1 MRGTENPH
9 CSKQTMQS
17 SFFFFFFLSPITLC
31 WSLFTHSCR
40 RRAGGGEGGNKGT
53 DEHPHDK
60 EASPS
65 AGARTSAYFSLE
77 SIVAKWPTCKYI
89 NVK

>member
-17 SFFFFFFLSPITLC
+17 RFFFPLSPITLC

-53 DEHPHDK
+53 EHPHDK

-65 AGARTSAYFSLE
+65 PGARTSAHFSLE
-77 SIVAKWPTCKYI
+77 SIVAKWPTCK
-89 NVK
+89 

>member
-17 SFFFFFFLSPITLC
+17 RFFFFFFPLAYNTLLESPYAQLQ
-31 WSLFTHSCR
+31 
-40 RRAGGGEGGNKGT
+40 AEGGRGRGGAIRALT
-53 DEHPHDK
+53 SIPHDK

-77 SIVAKWPTCKYI
+77 SIVAKWPTCK
-89 NVK
+89 

>member
-17 SFFFFFFLSPITLC
+17 RFFFFFLSPITLC

-40 RRAGGGEGGNKGT
+40 RRAGEGEGGSKGT
-53 DEHPHDK
+53 DEHPHDRGISK
-60 EASPS
+60 LWCAHVCPFLVRKYS
-65 AGARTSAYFSLE
+65 GK
-77 SIVAKWPTCKYI
+77 VADM
-89 NVK
+89 